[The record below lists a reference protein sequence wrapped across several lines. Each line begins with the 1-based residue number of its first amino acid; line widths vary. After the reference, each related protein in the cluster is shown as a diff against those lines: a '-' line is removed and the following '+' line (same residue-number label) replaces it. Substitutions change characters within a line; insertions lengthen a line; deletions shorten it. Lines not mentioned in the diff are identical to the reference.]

1 MCRHPPNVLAV
12 QIAAFLATFLP
23 LWESREV
30 LVRILVQAV
39 TCNRASPEAMQKFG
53 SFMGKPGVPRVRV
66 SPFAPLHTF
75 SGRVCSWPD
84 LQAPMMPRLNLSHW
98 R

>member
-1 MCRHPPNVLAV
+1 MQLLRGKVVPLLLSCEHSPAV

-30 LVRILVQAV
+30 LIRILIQAA
-39 TCNRASPEAMQKFG
+39 TCNKATEEDMQKFG

-66 SPFAPLHTF
+66 CFNSFL
-75 SGRVCSWPD
+75 GK
-84 LQAPMMPRLNLSHW
+84 
-98 R
+98 